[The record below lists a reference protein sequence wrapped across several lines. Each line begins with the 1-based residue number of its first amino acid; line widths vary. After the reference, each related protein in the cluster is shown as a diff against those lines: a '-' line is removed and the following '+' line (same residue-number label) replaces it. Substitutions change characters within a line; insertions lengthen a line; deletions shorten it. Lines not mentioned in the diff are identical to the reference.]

1 MAESELY
8 AKRQEVDRLEQA
20 SNQLS
25 GELAELQK
33 QNEELKEQVK
43 EYKKSLGLSDLPPP
57 KVSPTIFVT
66 VGLYFF
72 LACFLCD

>member
-1 MAESELY
+1 MEALE
-8 AKRQEVDRLEQA
+8 ARQDAILTRL
-20 SNQLS
+20 
-25 GELAELQK
+25 
-33 QNEELKEQVK
+33 EELKEQVK
-43 EYKKSLGLSDLPPP
+43 AYKKSLGLSDLPPP